1 MRIIVTSNGSKYIDQ
16 ELRDAIIFINSTYNM
31 VIPNDK
37 NIFFLKNTTV
47 PRLVTDYLGK
57 NISRVIKKEKADFCI
72 IKKIEIN
79 DYPLYYDDKFNCTTK
94 DDTKEVVYSTSNLKI
109 EDIFT
114 LEQIVDFYNRQQ
126 TVGFI
131 NQDILNESFNNGFVI
146 DKENYTTLK
155 ELIDSKNADNLTIAA
170 NMVINSDLNANWQ
183 WLCYLYLNNYKLL
196 VNYDKN
202 GIVDKYFETKLNLY
216 FDNTVNNIDRV
227 LSKVTDEDVREC
239 VIQHVRNLFHEG
251 IETYLRSSIQTSS
264 FVLNNFELNLK

>member
-1 MRIIVTSNGSKYIDQ
+1 MRIIITSNGSKYIDQ
-16 ELRDAIIFINSTYNM
+16 ELKDAIVLINSTFNM

-79 DYPLYYDDKFNCTTK
+79 DYPLYYDAVYNCTTK

-114 LEQIVDFYNRQQ
+114 LEQIVDFNNRQQ

>member
-16 ELRDAIIFINSTYNM
+16 ELKDAIVFINSTFNM

-72 IKKIEIN
+72 IKKIEIS
-79 DYPLYYDDKFNCTTK
+79 DYPLYYDAVYNCTTK
-94 DDTKEVVYSTSNLKI
+94 DDTKEVVYSTNNLKI

-114 LEQIVDFYNRQQ
+114 LEQIVDFHNRQQ

-155 ELIDSKNADNLTIAA
+155 ELIDSRNPDNLTIAA